1 MQMQRFN
8 RQKESRIGM
17 HFHVPDPKRVRVL
30 MNTDAKNEADDQYAI
45 VHALLT
51 PLFMNKGIIAA
62 HFGTGRTTD
71 SMEESY
77 AEVKH
82 VLNLMGDAGE
92 VPVYKGAS
100 HALQDEQTPVVS
112 EGADSIIREALS
124 DDPHRLFVV
133 FLGPLTDL
141 ASAYLMEPRI
151 ADRLTAI
158 WIGGGPYP
166 NGRNEFNL
174 SNDIHA
180 ANVVMG
186 SRIPLWQVPQNV
198 YNTMRVSLAELEARV
213 SPHGEIG
220 KYLFEQLI
228 QFNDDNAHGWP
239 RGECWGLGD
248 SPVVSLILD
257 DLEFSDG
264 FVTVPAP
271 RITPEM
277 HYVHHQTERM
287 IRVYRNVDVRFTLE
301 DMYAKLEL
309 FAKKQAAK

>member
-1 MQMQRFN
+1 
-8 RQKESRIGM
+8 
-17 HFHVPDPKRVRVL
+17 

-45 VHALLT
+45 VHAVLT
-51 PLFMNKGIIAA
+51 PMFINKGIIAA

-82 VLNLMGDAGE
+82 VLRLLGEAGE
-92 VPVYKGAS
+92 VPVYKGAT
-100 HALQDEQTPVVS
+100 HALKDEHTPVVS
-112 EGADSIIREALS
+112 EGAEAIIREALT

-198 YNTMRVSLAELEARV
+198 YSTMRVRLAELEARV

-277 HYVHHQTERM
+277 HYVHYQTERM

-309 FAKKQAAK
+309 FSKKLAAK

>member
-1 MQMQRFN
+1 MNFQ
-8 RQKESRIGM
+8 
-17 HFHVPDPKRVRVL
+17 VPDPKRVRVL
-30 MNTDAKNEADDQYAI
+30 VNTDAKNEADDQYAI

-51 PLFMNKGIIAA
+51 PMFINKGIIAA
-62 HFGTGRTTD
+62 HFGTGRTTE

-82 VLNLMGDAGE
+82 VLSLMGDAGD
-92 VPVYKGAS
+92 VPVYKGANQ
-100 HALQDEQTPVVS
+100 AMQDERTPVDS
-112 EGADSIIREALS
+112 EGAQAIIREALS
-124 DDPHRLFVV
+124 DDSHRLFVV

-180 ANVVMG
+180 ANVVM
-186 SRIPLWQVPQNV
+186 SAPIPLWQVPQNV
-198 YNTMRVSLAELEARV
+198 YSTMRVSLAELEARV
-213 SPHGEIG
+213 KPYGEIG
-220 KYLFEQLI
+220 RYLFEQLI

-239 RGECWGLGD
+239 RGESWSLGD

-257 DLEFSDG
+257 DLEYSDG

-271 RITPEM
+271 RITSEM
-277 HYVHHQTERM
+277 HYVHHQTERL

-309 FAKKQAAK
+309 FATKQAET